1 MYKHDHSQ
9 FSRPTECNNKICTS
23 RASVIAM
30 TTNLLPSLCM
40 SLQGLAKVERLTS
53 RRTSLV
59 YSLLNWRPQMV
70 NPNLPL
76 CQLHLVKASH
86 LETVHNWMSS
96 LGILGHDCAVKR
108 DINSVLN
115 PSWVCGCTVRP
126 NLCEPSATSSAV
138 RAFLKRVTL

>member
-1 MYKHDHSQ
+1 MNACFKIHSFLARPRTPARACTSYSINRINMYKHDHSQ

-108 DINSVLN
+108 DIN
-115 PSWVCGCTVRP
+115 
-126 NLCEPSATSSAV
+126 
-138 RAFLKRVTL
+138 